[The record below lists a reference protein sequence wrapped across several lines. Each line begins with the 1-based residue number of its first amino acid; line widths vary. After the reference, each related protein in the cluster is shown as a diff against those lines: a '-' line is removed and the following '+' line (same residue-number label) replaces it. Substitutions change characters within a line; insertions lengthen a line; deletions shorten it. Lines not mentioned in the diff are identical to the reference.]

1 MEGRTTDARGH
12 TARPTD
18 AARHPGPAH
27 PRSWPAGHRP
37 TRRAAHGGPPASAPA
52 APTAPDAPPPR
63 APDAPE
69 TAPPES
75 DGPAA
80 AAPAPL
86 TPVPLDA
93 LRALVLRAYPE
104 ALPELV
110 TGETLEALL
119 ASAERAVALR
129 ARLLAEAQRAVPPV
143 SAGAPRR
150 IAEAE
155 AGRLSPLEKIARALG
170 RERS

>member
-1 MEGRTTDARGH
+1 MHEGTPLAPPMPLDTPAQPAPAAGPPD
-12 TARPTD
+12 TAPPAALPT
-18 AARHPGPAH
+18 A
-27 PRSWPAGHRP
+27 S
-37 TRRAAHGGPPASAPA
+37 PPASAPA
-52 APTAPDAPPPR
+52 APTAPDAPSPR

-75 DGPAA
+75 DDPAA

>member
-1 MEGRTTDARGH
+1 MHDGTPLAPPIPPDTPAP
-12 TARPTD
+12 AQPAP
-18 AARHPGPAH
+18 AA
-27 PRSWPAGHRP
+27 
-37 TRRAAHGGPPASAPA
+37 GPPDTAPPTTLSTAGPPA
-52 APTAPDAPPPR
+52 APTAPDASPPR

-75 DGPAA
+75 DDPVT

>member
-1 MEGRTTDARGH
+1 MHDGTPLAPPMPPDTPAQPAPAAGPLD
-12 TARPTD
+12 TAPPAALPT
-18 AARHPGPAH
+18 
-27 PRSWPAGHRP
+27 
-37 TRRAAHGGPPASAPA
+37 GGQPASAPV
-52 APTAPDAPPPR
+52 APTASDAPPPR

-69 TAPPES
+69 TAPPER
-75 DGPAA
+75 DDPVT

-104 ALPELV
+104 ALPDLV

>member
-1 MEGRTTDARGH
+1 MHEGTPLAPPIPPDTPAQPAPAAGPPD
-12 TARPTD
+12 TAPPAALPT
-18 AARHPGPAH
+18 
-27 PRSWPAGHRP
+27 
-37 TRRAAHGGPPASAPA
+37 GGQPASAPA

-69 TAPPES
+69 TAPPAS
-75 DGPAA
+75 DGPAV

-86 TPVPLDA
+86 TPVPLDT

-104 ALPELV
+104 ALPDLV